1 MANKGYTKVY
11 HSWFE
16 LGLSM
21 DALGIFLYMSSKR
34 KDWVFRSAEIRK
46 TLGIGSHKW
55 RSATNELKQI
65 GLYITT
71 KTSNGTTIT
80 VGKLEESTTGRKP
93 TSAKPTSGKPTSGKP
108 TPLIR
113 LNINKTDSNK
123 TDSNKTDSNITSF
136 DDFWSV
142 YPKKNERKKCAAIWK
157 RRALDDIG
165 AMIVADVESRLLND
179 GKWIKDDGTYVPY
192 PQTYLNGDLWEDEIQ
207 PQKPHQAQGKY
218 KLNRDFLDTGQDESV
233 IEGVVIDRSIGGTP

>member
-1 MANKGYTKVY
+1 MDNKGYTKVY

-21 DALGIFLYMSSKR
+21 DALGIFVYMSSKR

-93 TSAKPTSGKPTSGKP
+93 TSAKPTSAKPTSGKP

-123 TDSNKTDSNITSF
+123 TDSNITSF

-142 YPKKNERKKCAAIWK
+142 YPKKKERKKCAAIWE
-157 RRALDDIG
+157 RRELDDIG
-165 AMIVADVESRLLND
+165 EMIVSDIEARLLND
-179 GKWIKDDGTYVPY
+179 GKWIEDGGVYVPN
-192 PQTYLNGDLWEDEIQ
+192 PQTYLNGDRWEDDMQ
-207 PQKPHQAQGKY
+207 PIKLSQAPQGKY
-218 KLNRDFLDTGQDESV
+218 QLKRKFLGTEDNV
-233 IEGVVIDRSIGGTP
+233 IEGVVVDRTIGGTT

>member
-1 MANKGYTKVY
+1 MSKGYTKVY

-21 DALGIFLYMSSKR
+21 DALGIFVYMSSKR

-71 KTSNGTTIT
+71 KTSDGTTIT

-123 TDSNKTDSNITSF
+123 TDSNITSF

-142 YPKKNERKKCAAIWK
+142 YPKKRERKKCAAIWK
-157 RRALDDIG
+157 RRALIVSDIE
-165 AMIVADVESRLLND
+165 ARLLND
-179 GKWIKDDGTYVPY
+179 GKWIEDGGVYVPN
-192 PQTYLNGDLWEDEIQ
+192 PQTYLNGDRWEDDMQ
-207 PQKPHQAQGKY
+207 PIKSQAPQGKY
-218 KLNRDFLDTGQDESV
+218 QLKRKFLGTEDNV
-233 IEGVVIDRSIGGTP
+233 IEGVVVDRTIGGTT